1 MTLNDLSTALTT
13 SSTTISAS
21 LAPDLGKA
29 VELARQEKAANTRRG
44 YGSAFANFE
53 RWCKDR
59 DVSSLPAAPET
70 VVAYLAKMAERVRAN
85 TIGHRVA
92 AIRYAHLISGHPSPT
107 DSECVRAVV
116 RGIRRSLG
124 TAPRKKLPA
133 LAERV
138 IAMTIGTGSG
148 LKGLRDRALL
158 LLGFAA
164 ACRRS
169 ELVALDWSDIEECDA
184 GLRITIHRSKGDQE
198 GNGVTIGV
206 VKGSTACPV
215 AALRAWR
222 EAAGVVS
229 GPVFR
234 SVRKGGRLG
243 ERLSDQSVSDIVKAH
258 AEHAGLDPS
267 LFAAH
272 SLRSGFITS
281 AAMRGASLWK
291 LLDQSRHRSVETLK
305 GYVRDVEIFK
315 EHAGAGLL

>member
-1 MTLNDLSTALTT
+1 
-13 SSTTISAS
+13 
-21 LAPDLGKA
+21 
-29 VELARQEKAANTRRG
+29 
-44 YGSAFANFE
+44 
-53 RWCKDR
+53 
-59 DVSSLPAAPET
+59 
-70 VVAYLAKMAERVRAN
+70 
-85 TIGHRVA
+85 
-92 AIRYAHLISGHPSPT
+92 
-107 DSECVRAVV
+107 VRAVV